1 MAVIPGSIKGVTLVH
16 SSVGTSLNGAENTYL
31 VTADFPAYVAAAD
44 TASLPAVGAAI
55 ASRTRSG
62 KTVTLRGGLRCGP
75 GVSNAGA
82 DVYMGAATV
91 SSDDLTFS
99 LTAVNGSSE
108 VSDFTTA
115 VGVQALVLV
124 TES

>member
-1 MAVIPGSIKGVTLVH
+1 MAVISGTIKGVTLVH

-31 VTADFPAYVAAAD
+31 VTADFGTYDASED
-44 TASLPAVGAAI
+44 TADLQDVGATI
-55 ASRTRSG
+55 AARTRSG

-115 VGVQALVLV
+115 VGVQALVVV